1 MATKKKRGRP
11 KKKKA
16 IKKQAV
22 EKPAIEK
29 PAIEKPDIEPTP
41 WPRAGDNKEFEEI
54 LGKEPDLTEP
64 EAGEPKRPEELGLKI
79 NDVAEWVKW
88 PFQIWST
95 SQDLPPIIKP
105 NEALEIAE
113 PLTRILNRHGVGD
126 KIPPDVV
133 DGMLVVGRTFPVI
146 KRGNDVVKL
155 ERQRRAKAG
164 PGSKTGPI
172 GQAPQGA
179 PSTKPKEI

>member
-1 MATKKKRGRP
+1 MTTKKKRGRP

-16 IKKQAV
+16 IKKPAV

-29 PAIEKPDIEPTP
+29 PAIEKSDVETTP
-41 WPRAGDNKEFEEI
+41 WPRAVDNKKFEEI
-54 LGKEPDLTEP
+54 LGKEPDQTEP
-64 EAGEPKRPEELGLKI
+64 RPDEPKQPEEPGLKI

-105 NEALEIAE
+105 AESLEIAE
-113 PLTRILNRHGVGD
+113 PLTRILNRHGVGE
-126 KIPPDVV
+126 KIPPDVI
-133 DGMLVVGRTFPVI
+133 DGMQVAARTIPVI
-146 KRGNDVVKL
+146 KHGNDIVKL

-164 PGSKTGPI
+164 QGKEARPGR
-172 GQAPQGA
+172 QAPQGA
-179 PSTKPKEI
+179 PASKPKEV